1 MVPKFKI
8 NDVVEVKIKNN
19 FKRLQILDFEVFESV
34 TLYYT
39 DDGKAYPEN
48 VLNYVGTNGL
58 RYFLSAST
66 EQKDKDFLQ
75 ILKDLKIDF

>member
-8 NDVVEVKIKNN
+8 NDLVEVKIKNN
-19 FKRLQILDFEVFESV
+19 FKRLQILDFEVFENV

>member
-1 MVPKFKI
+1 MIQKFEI
-8 NDVVEVKIKNN
+8 NDLVEVKIKNKL
-19 FKRLQILDFEVFESV
+19 KRVKIIDFEIFESV

-39 DDGKAYPEN
+39 DNGKAYPED
-48 VLNYVGTNGL
+48 VLEHAGTNGL
-58 RYFLSAST
+58 RYFLSAPT

>member
-8 NDVVEVKIKNN
+8 NDLVEVKIKNN

-58 RYFLSAST
+58 RYFLSATT

>member
-8 NDVVEVKIKNN
+8 NDLVEVKIKNN
-19 FKRLQILDFEVFESV
+19 FRRLQILDFEVFESV

>member
-8 NDVVEVKIKNN
+8 NDLVEVKIKNN

>member
-8 NDVVEVKIKNN
+8 NDLVEVKIKNN
-19 FKRLQILDFEVFESV
+19 FKRLQILDFEVFENV

-39 DDGKAYPEN
+39 EDGKAYPEN
-48 VLNYVGTNGL
+48 VLNRVGTNGL
-58 RYFLSAST
+58 RYFLSATT